1 MEKVVALAGNPNVGK
16 STVFNALTGLKQ
28 HTGNW
33 PGKTVECA
41 KGNVEDKGNKFQLVD
56 LPGSYSLLAHSEE
69 EEIARDFIC
78 FEKPDAVIVV
88 CDGTTLERN
97 MNLVLQIMETTKNV
111 ILCVNLLDEAKR
123 KNIEINL
130 NKLSDILKIPVIGTA
145 ARSGK
150 GLEKIF
156 PSLYELFSNKKDD
169 IYIVRYPEELERE
182 ISILQED
189 LEKFLPDT
197 LNARWATVRVL
208 EDDKSFFESL
218 SKYEN
223 IDLSANK
230 NLDEKIKAS
239 RLRLQDKTYNLEKIK
254 DSIVEAFVNNAE
266 EICKDTVIYKNKN
279 YNQRDRKLDKLFTSK
294 TTGFLIMFLLLL
306 GVFWITIAG
315 ANVPSDLINKLLF
328 SWEDNILAFLKNI
341 GLPKSIYGPLVF
353 GVYRVVAWVI
363 SVMLPPMAIFFPLFT
378 LLEDFG
384 YLPRVAFNL
393 DKYFQ
398 KCNACG
404 KQALTMCMGF
414 GCNAA
419 GVTGCKI
426 IDSPRERLIAILTNN
441 FVPCNGRFP
450 TIIATI
456 TMFLVMGFGG
466 GFLSSLFSAFI
477 LALVIILGVFLT
489 ILASKI
495 LSETLLKG
503 IPSSFTLEL
512 PPYRVPQVGTV
523 IVRSIFDRTI
533 FVLGR
538 AVVVAAPAG
547 IIIWILANINFGDMS
562 ILNHLVN
569 FLEPLARLMGLD
581 GVILTA
587 FLLGSPANE
596 IVVPIII
603 MTYLS
608 KGSLLEIDDINVMR
622 NLLVNN
628 GWTIITAI
636 NVILFSLMHWPCG
649 TTLLT
654 IHKETG
660 SIKWTV
666 ISFLLPTVFGIVSC
680 ICFTSLAKL
689 FLAIFWDYFI
699 KFLIWQDLTDK
710 VFKYII

>member
-218 SKYEN
+218 SKHEN

-477 LALVIILGVFLT
+477 LALVIILGVFIT

-547 IIIWILANINFGDMS
+547 IIIWLLANINFGDMS

-587 FLLGSPANE
+587 FLLGLPANE
-596 IVVPIII
+596 TVVPIII

-689 FLAIFWDYFI
+689 FLAIF
-699 KFLIWQDLTDK
+699 
-710 VFKYII
+710 

>member
-1 MEKVVALAGNPNVGK
+1 MEKMEKVVALAGNPNVGK
-16 STVFNALTGLKQ
+16 STIFNALTGLKQ

-78 FEKPDAVIVV
+78 FERPDAVIVV

-156 PSLYELFSNKKDD
+156 PSLYELFSNKEDD

-223 IDLSANK
+223 IDLSVHK

-266 EICKDTVIYKNKN
+266 QICKETVIYKNKN
-279 YNQRDRKLDKLFTSK
+279 YNQKDRKLDKLFTSK

-398 KCNACG
+398 RCNACG

-477 LALVIILGVFLT
+477 LALVIILGVFIT

-512 PPYRVPQVGTV
+512 PPYRAPQVGTV

-587 FLLGSPANE
+587 FLLGLPANE
-596 IVVPIII
+596 IVVPIMV

-689 FLAIFWDYFI
+689 FLAIF
-699 KFLIWQDLTDK
+699 
-710 VFKYII
+710 

>member
-218 SKYEN
+218 SKHEN

-477 LALVIILGVFLT
+477 LALVIILGVFIT

-587 FLLGSPANE
+587 FLLGLPANE
-596 IVVPIII
+596 TVVPIII

-636 NVILFSLMHWPCG
+636 NVILFSIMHWPCG

-680 ICFTSLAKL
+680 ICFTSLTKL
-689 FLAIFWDYFI
+689 FLAIF
-699 KFLIWQDLTDK
+699 
-710 VFKYII
+710 

>member
-218 SKYEN
+218 SKHEN

-477 LALVIILGVFLT
+477 LALVIILGVFIT

-587 FLLGSPANE
+587 FLLGLPANE
-596 IVVPIII
+596 TVVPIII

-636 NVILFSLMHWPCG
+636 NVILFSIMHWPCG

-680 ICFTSLAKL
+680 ICFTSLTKL

-699 KFLIWQDLTDK
+699 KFLRW
-710 VFKYII
+710 

>member
-239 RLRLQDKTYNLEKIK
+239 RLRLQDKTYNPEKIK

-477 LALVIILGVFLT
+477 LALVIILGVFIT

-547 IIIWILANINFGDMS
+547 IIIWLLANINFGDMS

-587 FLLGSPANE
+587 FLLGLPANE
-596 IVVPIII
+596 TVVPIII

-666 ISFLLPTVFGIVSC
+666 ISFILPTVFGIVSC

-689 FLAIFWDYFI
+689 FLAIF
-699 KFLIWQDLTDK
+699 
-710 VFKYII
+710 

>member
-266 EICKDTVIYKNKN
+266 EICKETVIYKNKN

-477 LALVIILGVFLT
+477 LALVIILGVFIT

-587 FLLGSPANE
+587 FLLGLPANE
-596 IVVPIII
+596 TVVPIII

-689 FLAIFWDYFI
+689 FLAIF
-699 KFLIWQDLTDK
+699 
-710 VFKYII
+710 

>member
-1 MEKVVALAGNPNVGK
+1 MEKMEKVVALAGNPNVGK
-16 STVFNALTGLKQ
+16 STIFNALTGLKQ

-78 FEKPDAVIVV
+78 FERPDAVIVV

-223 IDLSANK
+223 IDLSVHK

-266 EICKDTVIYKNKN
+266 QICKETVIYKNKN
-279 YNQRDRKLDKLFTSK
+279 YNQKDRKLDKLFTSK

-398 KCNACG
+398 RCNACG

-456 TMFLVMGFGG
+456 SMFLVMGFGG

-477 LALVIILGVFLT
+477 LALVIILGVFIT

-512 PPYRVPQVGTV
+512 PPYRAPQVGTV

-587 FLLGSPANE
+587 FLLGLPANE
-596 IVVPIII
+596 IVVPIMV

-689 FLAIFWDYFI
+689 FLAIF
-699 KFLIWQDLTDK
+699 
-710 VFKYII
+710 

>member
-169 IYIVRYPEELERE
+169 IYIVRYAEELERE

-254 DSIVEAFVNNAE
+254 NSIVEAFVSNAE

-477 LALVIILGVFLT
+477 LALVIILGVFIT

-666 ISFLLPTVFGIVSC
+666 ISFILPTVFGIVSC

-689 FLAIFWDYFI
+689 FLSIF
-699 KFLIWQDLTDK
+699 
-710 VFKYII
+710 

>member
-477 LALVIILGVFLT
+477 LALVIILGVFIT

-587 FLLGSPANE
+587 FLLGLPANE
-596 IVVPIII
+596 TVVPIII

-689 FLAIFWDYFI
+689 LLAIFWDYFI
-699 KFLIWQDLTDK
+699 KFLRW
-710 VFKYII
+710 

>member
-477 LALVIILGVFLT
+477 LALVIILGVFIT

-547 IIIWILANINFGDMS
+547 IIIWLLANINFGDMS

-587 FLLGSPANE
+587 FLLGLPANE
-596 IVVPIII
+596 TVVPIII

-689 FLAIFWDYFI
+689 FLAIF
-699 KFLIWQDLTDK
+699 
-710 VFKYII
+710 

>member
-197 LNARWATVRVL
+197 LNARWAAVRIL

-254 DSIVEAFVNNAE
+254 DSIVEAFVSNAE

-477 LALVIILGVFLT
+477 LALVIILGVFIT

-699 KFLIWQDLTDK
+699 KFLRW
-710 VFKYII
+710 

>member
-587 FLLGSPANE
+587 FLLGLPANE
-596 IVVPIII
+596 TVVPIII

-666 ISFLLPTVFGIVSC
+666 ISFILPTVFGIVSC

-699 KFLIWQDLTDK
+699 KFLRW
-710 VFKYII
+710 

>member
-266 EICKDTVIYKNKN
+266 EICKDTVVYKNKN

-477 LALVIILGVFLT
+477 LALVIILGVFIT

-547 IIIWILANINFGDMS
+547 IIIWLLANINFGDMS

-587 FLLGSPANE
+587 FLLGLPANE
-596 IVVPIII
+596 TVVPIII

-680 ICFTSLAKL
+680 ICFTSLVKL
-689 FLAIFWDYFI
+689 FLAIFWDYFT
-699 KFLIWQDLTDK
+699 KFLRW
-710 VFKYII
+710 

>member
-218 SKYEN
+218 SKHEN

-477 LALVIILGVFLT
+477 LALVIILGVFIT

-689 FLAIFWDYFI
+689 FLAIF
-699 KFLIWQDLTDK
+699 
-710 VFKYII
+710 

>member
-1 MEKVVALAGNPNVGK
+1 MEKMEKVVALAGNPNVGK

-78 FEKPDAVIVV
+78 FERPDAVIVV

-111 ILCVNLLDEAKR
+111 ILCVNLLDEAKK

-156 PSLYELFSNKKDD
+156 PSLYELFSNKEDD

-239 RLRLQDKTYNLEKIK
+239 RLRLQDKTYNPEKIK

-341 GLPKSIYGPLVF
+341 GLPKFIYGPLVF

-477 LALVIILGVFLT
+477 LALVIILGVFIT

-587 FLLGSPANE
+587 FLLGLPANE
-596 IVVPIII
+596 TVVPIMV

-666 ISFLLPTVFGIVSC
+666 ISFLLPTVFGIISC

-689 FLAIFWDYFI
+689 FLAIF
-699 KFLIWQDLTDK
+699 
-710 VFKYII
+710 

>member
-254 DSIVEAFVNNAE
+254 DSIVEAFVSNAE

-477 LALVIILGVFLT
+477 LALVIILGVFIT

-666 ISFLLPTVFGIVSC
+666 ISFILPTVFGIVSC

-689 FLAIFWDYFI
+689 FLAIF
-699 KFLIWQDLTDK
+699 
-710 VFKYII
+710 

>member
-239 RLRLQDKTYNLEKIK
+239 RLRLQDKTYNPEKIK

-477 LALVIILGVFLT
+477 LALVIILGVFIT

-547 IIIWILANINFGDMS
+547 IIIWLLANINFGDMS

-587 FLLGSPANE
+587 FLLGLPANE
-596 IVVPIII
+596 TVVPIII

-608 KGSLLEIDDINVMR
+608 KGSLLELDDINVMR

-689 FLAIFWDYFI
+689 FLAIF
-699 KFLIWQDLTDK
+699 
-710 VFKYII
+710 

>member
-88 CDGTTLERN
+88 CDSTTLERN

-239 RLRLQDKTYNLEKIK
+239 RLRLQDKTYNPEKIK

-477 LALVIILGVFLT
+477 LALVIILGVFIT

-689 FLAIFWDYFI
+689 FLAIF
-699 KFLIWQDLTDK
+699 
-710 VFKYII
+710 

>member
-150 GLEKIF
+150 GLGKIF

-169 IYIVRYPEELERE
+169 IYIVRYAEELERE

-477 LALVIILGVFLT
+477 LALVIILGVFIT

-587 FLLGSPANE
+587 FLLGLPANE

-699 KFLIWQDLTDK
+699 KFLIW
-710 VFKYII
+710 

>member
-477 LALVIILGVFLT
+477 LALVIILGVFIT

-587 FLLGSPANE
+587 FLLGLPANE
-596 IVVPIII
+596 TVVPIII

-636 NVILFSLMHWPCG
+636 NVILFSIMHWPCG

-689 FLAIFWDYFI
+689 FLAIF
-699 KFLIWQDLTDK
+699 
-710 VFKYII
+710 

>member
-254 DSIVEAFVNNAE
+254 DSIVEAFVSNAE

-477 LALVIILGVFLT
+477 LALVIILGVFIT

-680 ICFTSLAKL
+680 ICFTSLVKL
-689 FLAIFWDYFI
+689 FLAIF
-699 KFLIWQDLTDK
+699 
-710 VFKYII
+710 

>member
-254 DSIVEAFVNNAE
+254 DSIVEAFVSNAE

-689 FLAIFWDYFI
+689 FLAIF
-699 KFLIWQDLTDK
+699 
-710 VFKYII
+710 

>member
-1 MEKVVALAGNPNVGK
+1 MEKIEKVVALAGNPNVGK

-78 FEKPDAVIVV
+78 FERPDAVIVV

-111 ILCVNLLDEAKR
+111 VLCVNLLDEAKR

-156 PSLYELFSNKKDD
+156 PSLYELFSNKEDD

-223 IDLSANK
+223 IDLSVHK

-239 RLRLQDKTYNLEKIK
+239 RLRLQDKAYNLEKIK

-266 EICKDTVIYKNKN
+266 QICKETVIYKNKN

-398 KCNACG
+398 RCNACG

-456 TMFLVMGFGG
+456 SMFLVMGFGG

-512 PPYRVPQVGTV
+512 PPYRAPQVGTV

-689 FLAIFWDYFI
+689 FLAIF
-699 KFLIWQDLTDK
+699 
-710 VFKYII
+710 

>member
-477 LALVIILGVFLT
+477 LALVIILGVFIT

-495 LSETLLKG
+495 LSEILLKG

-689 FLAIFWDYFI
+689 FLAIF
-699 KFLIWQDLTDK
+699 
-710 VFKYII
+710 

>member
-254 DSIVEAFVNNAE
+254 DSIVEAFVSNAE

-341 GLPKSIYGPLVF
+341 GLPKSIYCPLVF

-477 LALVIILGVFLT
+477 LALVIILGVFIT

-587 FLLGSPANE
+587 FLLGLPANE
-596 IVVPIII
+596 TVVPIII

-689 FLAIFWDYFI
+689 FLAIF
-699 KFLIWQDLTDK
+699 
-710 VFKYII
+710 

>member
-587 FLLGSPANE
+587 FLLGLPANE
-596 IVVPIII
+596 IVVPIMI

-699 KFLIWQDLTDK
+699 KFLIW
-710 VFKYII
+710 

>member
-230 NLDEKIKAS
+230 NLDKKIKAS

-477 LALVIILGVFLT
+477 LALVIILGVFIT

-666 ISFLLPTVFGIVSC
+666 ISFILPTVFGIVSC

-689 FLAIFWDYFI
+689 FLAIF
-699 KFLIWQDLTDK
+699 
-710 VFKYII
+710 

>member
-456 TMFLVMGFGG
+456 TMFLVMGLGG

-689 FLAIFWDYFI
+689 FLAIF
-699 KFLIWQDLTDK
+699 
-710 VFKYII
+710 

>member
-88 CDGTTLERN
+88 CDSTTLERN

-254 DSIVEAFVNNAE
+254 DSIVEAFVSNAE

-341 GLPKSIYGPLVF
+341 GLPKSIYCPLVF

-477 LALVIILGVFLT
+477 LALVIILGVFIT

-689 FLAIFWDYFI
+689 FLAIF
-699 KFLIWQDLTDK
+699 
-710 VFKYII
+710 

>member
-239 RLRLQDKTYNLEKIK
+239 RLRLQDKTYNLEKIR
-254 DSIVEAFVNNAE
+254 DSIVEAFVSNAE

-341 GLPKSIYGPLVF
+341 GLPKSIYCPLVF

-477 LALVIILGVFLT
+477 LALVIILGVFIT

-689 FLAIFWDYFI
+689 FLAIF
-699 KFLIWQDLTDK
+699 
-710 VFKYII
+710 

>member
-1 MEKVVALAGNPNVGK
+1 MEKIEKVVALAGNPNVGK

-78 FEKPDAVIVV
+78 FERPDAVIVV

-111 ILCVNLLDEAKR
+111 VLCVNLLDEAKR

-156 PSLYELFSNKKDD
+156 PSLYELFSNKEDD

-223 IDLSANK
+223 IDLSVHK

-239 RLRLQDKTYNLEKIK
+239 RLRLQDKAYNLEKIK

-266 EICKDTVIYKNKN
+266 QICKETVIYKNKN

-294 TTGFLIMFLLLL
+294 TTGFLIMFLLLI

-398 KCNACG
+398 RCNACG

-512 PPYRVPQVGTV
+512 PPYRAPQVGTV

-587 FLLGSPANE
+587 FLLGLPANE
-596 IVVPIII
+596 IVVPIMV

-666 ISFLLPTVFGIVSC
+666 ISFLLPTVFGIISC

-689 FLAIFWDYFI
+689 FLAIF
-699 KFLIWQDLTDK
+699 
-710 VFKYII
+710 

>member
-239 RLRLQDKTYNLEKIK
+239 RLRLQDKTYNFEKIK

-477 LALVIILGVFLT
+477 LALVIILGVFIT

-547 IIIWILANINFGDMS
+547 IIIWLLANINFGDMS

-587 FLLGSPANE
+587 FLLGLPANE
-596 IVVPIII
+596 TVVPIII

-689 FLAIFWDYFI
+689 FLAIF
-699 KFLIWQDLTDK
+699 
-710 VFKYII
+710 

>member
-239 RLRLQDKTYNLEKIK
+239 RLRLQDKTYNPEKIK

-477 LALVIILGVFLT
+477 LALVIILGVFIT

-547 IIIWILANINFGDMS
+547 IIIWLLANINFGDMS

-587 FLLGSPANE
+587 FLLGLPANE
-596 IVVPIII
+596 TVVPIII

-689 FLAIFWDYFI
+689 FLAIF
-699 KFLIWQDLTDK
+699 
-710 VFKYII
+710 

>member
-254 DSIVEAFVNNAE
+254 DSIVEAFVSNAE

-341 GLPKSIYGPLVF
+341 GLPKSIYCPLVF

-477 LALVIILGVFLT
+477 LALVIILGVFIT

-547 IIIWILANINFGDMS
+547 IIIWLLANINFGDMS

-587 FLLGSPANE
+587 FLLGLPANE
-596 IVVPIII
+596 TVVPIII

-689 FLAIFWDYFI
+689 FLAIF
-699 KFLIWQDLTDK
+699 
-710 VFKYII
+710 

>member
-130 NKLSDILKIPVIGTA
+130 NKLSDILKIPVIGTV

-223 IDLSANK
+223 IDLSAKK

-239 RLRLQDKTYNLEKIK
+239 RLRLQDKTYNPEKIK

-477 LALVIILGVFLT
+477 LALVIILGVFIT

-547 IIIWILANINFGDMS
+547 IIIWLLANINFGDMS

-587 FLLGSPANE
+587 FLLGLPANE
-596 IVVPIII
+596 TVVPIII

-699 KFLIWQDLTDK
+699 KFLRW
-710 VFKYII
+710 

>member
-294 TTGFLIMFLLLL
+294 TTGFIIMFLLLL

-477 LALVIILGVFLT
+477 LALVIILGVFIT

-636 NVILFSLMHWPCG
+636 NVILFSIMHWPCG

-680 ICFTSLAKL
+680 ICFTSLTKL
-689 FLAIFWDYFI
+689 FLAIF
-699 KFLIWQDLTDK
+699 
-710 VFKYII
+710 

>member
-189 LEKFLPDT
+189 LEKFLPDI

-254 DSIVEAFVNNAE
+254 DSIVEAFVSNAE

-477 LALVIILGVFLT
+477 LALVIILGVFIT

-689 FLAIFWDYFI
+689 FLAIF
-699 KFLIWQDLTDK
+699 
-710 VFKYII
+710 

>member
-223 IDLSANK
+223 IDLSTNK

-294 TTGFLIMFLLLL
+294 TTGFFIMFLLLL

-477 LALVIILGVFLT
+477 LALVIILGVFIT

-587 FLLGSPANE
+587 FLLGLPANE
-596 IVVPIII
+596 TVVPIII

-608 KGSLLEIDDINVMR
+608 KGSLLEIDDINAMR

-680 ICFTSLAKL
+680 MCFTSLAKL
-689 FLAIFWDYFI
+689 FLAIF
-699 KFLIWQDLTDK
+699 
-710 VFKYII
+710 

>member
-254 DSIVEAFVNNAE
+254 DSIVEAFVSNAE

-341 GLPKSIYGPLVF
+341 GLPKSIYCPLVF

-477 LALVIILGVFLT
+477 LALVIILGVFIT

-699 KFLIWQDLTDK
+699 KFLRW
-710 VFKYII
+710 